1 MNDEATTVGMFAR
14 CADVAD
20 RYYLLPPCSATHGE
34 TMGVRW
40 FGVFSLTLI
49 LLAPLLSAAFSTPLV
64 LNAQAADPCQ
74 GDTQAIE
81 WNTTMQR
88 MSEVPHYSTG
98 YYPYYDDDVYYED
111 NEVQEK
117 PVDSGE
123 GPEEPWM
130 YQQNSW
136 NLPVLEPLDTS
147 HYTTMLVG
155 NDSVGALR
163 LNLSA
168 NHRTTICVTLQD
180 TNGAPVVGD
189 VYLFTS
195 TEYDAYV
202 TSYECAHTS
211 SWYCYGDGEL
221 EETLS
226 NIAPEWRSW
235 NPLGW
240 KSYRDAHEYESI
252 TSVNLALNLD
262 RPEVYTSLWGGTD
275 WQDFYLVVDTWN
287 NVHDADADAPGVT
300 VAADVTL
307 VTTPRSL
314 ILPSYTVALVFM
326 AMLLGGLAAP
336 FILNARYMKA
346 GMGSE
351 MPASGLVPSLE
362 RPADVPPFQHH
373 QATLPPPSTPVP
385 AHGSSSWAPAPPAQP
400 EATDPLPVDST
411 MIVAP
416 PAPAEFEKS
425 YDDPFEV

>member
-1 MNDEATTVGMFAR
+1 M
-14 CADVAD
+14 
-20 RYYLLPPCSATHGE
+20 S
-34 TMGVRW
+34 VRW

-98 YYPYYDDDVYYED
+98 NYGYYDDDMYYGDYE
-111 NEVQEK
+111 NEEQ
-117 PVDSGE
+117 PVNSSE

-130 YQQNSW
+130 YQQNKW
-136 NLPVLEPLDTS
+136 NLPMLEPLDTS
-147 HYTTMLVG
+147 HYTTMLIG

-180 TNGAPVVGD
+180 TDGNPVVGD

-195 TEYDAYV
+195 TEYDTYV

-221 EETLS
+221 EDALS
-226 NIAPEWRSW
+226 DIPPEWRSW

-240 KSYRDAHEYESI
+240 KSYRDAHEYEGV

-262 RPEVYTSLWGGTD
+262 RPEVYTPLWGGSD

-307 VTTPRSL
+307 VTTQRSL
-314 ILPSYTVALVFM
+314 VLPSYTVALVFM

-346 GMGSE
+346 GMASE

-373 QATLPPPSTPVP
+373 QAPLPPPPVPVP
-385 AHGSSSWAPAPPAQP
+385 AHDSSSWAPEPPAQP
-400 EATDPLPVDST
+400 VAAVLPPVDST
-411 MIVAP
+411 MAVAP
-416 PAPAEFEKS
+416 PPPVVVEKS
-425 YDDPFEV
+425 YDNPFEV